1 MMAHT
6 RLLPLDFIGHDV
18 DSFAQIIIQSE
29 SIWAE
34 QHAPFSQ
41 LLLQLKLFLLACQVP
56 SHFLC
61 PYASHTLPF
70 TVTWILRCAPNDKRA
85 YNYSVVP
92 LFSLIESN
100 SGCSVRFGW
109 LGPA

>member
-92 LFSLIESN
+92 LFS
-100 SGCSVRFGW
+100 
-109 LGPA
+109 PY